1 LRYFI
6 KINLY
11 LFIALLFFSK
21 ESFSTESNIIQS
33 LVGDITVNKTKA
45 FQGEK
50 IKSGDEISTAKNSR
64 VVILY
69 ADEVYQLRE
78 NTTFI
83 LPSEVKKES
92 VSNLVTGSVL
102 AAFVPGRTRQM
113 KISNTTISIRGTGIY
128 ARLDSS
134 GVHYC
139 LCYGKSE
146 LNSHD
151 HTVTLDTTSKFHKD
165 LIVLNDG
172 TIRTPRLFGERKFD
186 HTSQENIQL
195 EKLLGRPTPFGG
207 GYRDLIAIFEN
218 KKL

>member
-69 ADEVYQLRE
+69 Q
-78 NTTFI
+78 
-83 LPSEVKKES
+83 
-92 VSNLVTGSVL
+92 
-102 AAFVPGRTRQM
+102 
-113 KISNTTISIRGTGIY
+113 
-128 ARLDSS
+128 DS
-134 GVHYC
+134 
-139 LCYGKSE
+139 
-146 LNSHD
+146 
-151 HTVTLDTTSKFHKD
+151 
-165 LIVLNDG
+165 
-172 TIRTPRLFGERKFD
+172 
-186 HTSQENIQL
+186 
-195 EKLLGRPTPFGG
+195 
-207 GYRDLIAIFEN
+207 
-218 KKL
+218 